1 MEFSTEQVQGRAPI
15 TILGLQG
22 DLDGS
27 NYQTL
32 ITKANELH
40 QAGTQNFVLD
50 MGKVNYMSSA
60 GLVAL
65 HTIARLLQGE
75 PLPDPDAGWEAI
87 HAIQRDEAAGKHA
100 QLKLLNPQSRVDQT
114 LELTGMKEY
123 FDIFTDRQAAIASFH

>member
-1 MEFSTEQVQGRAPI
+1 MEFSTEQVQGRTPI

-22 DLDGS
+22 DLDGT

-40 QAGTQNFVLD
+40 QAGARNFVLD

-65 HTIARLLQGE
+65 HTIAQLLQGE

-87 HAIQRDEAAGKHA
+87 HSIERDEAAGKHA

-123 FDIFTDRQAAIASFH
+123 FDIFTDRQAAIASFN